1 MPFIREQALQL
12 ERDLTMSTGDDDV
25 HGLTVVRQP
34 SSIRGVS
41 VQPVARHL
49 LRARDHADLAY
60 ADPATDVAAMARR
73 AHASPAHFSR
83 SFKTVFGETP
93 HQYLQTRRIERAQE
107 LLRLTDLT
115 VGEVC
120 AAVGYTSLGSFS
132 ATFKRTVG
140 VSPTAYRERE
150 KEAAL
155 LARIP
160 GCFRREWMRPRA
172 VPDSRIR

>member
-1 MPFIREQALQL
+1 
-12 ERDLTMSTGDDDV
+12 
-25 HGLTVVRQP
+25 
-34 SSIRGVS
+34 
-41 VQPVARHL
+41 L
-49 LRARDHADLAY
+49 LRARDLADLRY
-60 ADPATDVAAMARR
+60 ADPQLDVPALARR
-73 AHASPAHFSR
+73 AHTSTAHFSR
-83 SFKTVFGETP
+83 SFKEVFGETP

-115 VGEVC
+115 VGEIC

-140 VSPTAYRERE
+140 VSPTAFREQTRE
-150 KEAAL
+150 AEL